1 MRSNSENGVTRR
13 PVTPWPRRVRHSHVF
28 AVLGLLAVFDL
39 IFYFVA
45 VYPLDAREQ
54 ERQAVLSTLQQQ
66 ITAKTSE
73 LEKLRIITEKVEKA
87 RTEGDSLLA
96 DITLERNT
104 TFSRLVR
111 ELVTAAAESK
121 IEARE
126 ANFSLEPIEGAT
138 QYGAIAITA
147 NFRGEY
153 DNLVRFLN
161 RLDKSEH
168 FLIIESLGAT
178 PRSDSTELQ
187 ITMKIDT
194 FVRDL

>member
-1 MRSNSENGVTRR
+1 
-13 PVTPWPRRVRHSHVF
+13 VF
-28 AVLGLLAVFDL
+28 AALGLLAAFVL
-39 IFYFVA
+39 IFYFAA

-54 ERQAVLSTLQQQ
+54 QRQAVLVALQQQ
-66 ITAKTSE
+66 IAAKTSE

-104 TFSRLVR
+104 TFSRLVS
-111 ELVTAAAESK
+111 ELVTAAADSK
-121 IEARE
+121 VEARE
-126 ANFSLEPIEGAT
+126 TNFSLEPIEGAT
-138 QYGAIAITA
+138 QYGAITITA

-153 DNLVRFLN
+153 DNLVKFLN
-161 RLDKSEH
+161 RLDKSDH